1 MHMKRTMTLLAAAV
15 LTAHAAHAQY
25 VTYNHD
31 SPKQN
36 QITIH
41 PGNLLHAAAQQVQE
55 DGGGEEQAVVP
66 DAGRSES
73 LQPDR
78 RGGSHRLGTGQT
90 GRCRGIERGRQ
101 AGGPGLACRGRQGE
115 RTDGTL
121 PAQHRPHSPVWRHAG
136 RTGTLGRILSGVPVR
151 HQRHQGCLHAQRP
164 AEERVPAHQRGCRP
178 AERDACPLPRTETE
192 RHRDGGTAERRR
204 STAYRQRK
212 HPARCRGAVERI
224 PVCRAW
230 LADGWRQRR
239 KRRRRNR
246 EQELKKKRKWQT
258 EISYRI
264 SA

>member
-15 LTAHAAHAQY
+15 PDGTCRPCAVCDLQPRLAQAEPDY
-25 VTYNHD
+25 RDGNRHRG
-31 SPKQN
+31 
-36 QITIH
+36 IH

-78 RGGSHRLGTGQT
+78 RSGSHRLCTGQT

-136 RTGTLGRILSGVPVR
+136 RTGTLGRILSGVTSAPSTPPR
-151 HQRHQGCLHAQRP
+151 MP
-164 AEERVPAHQRGCRP
+164 T
-178 AERDACPLPRTETE
+178 CPPTPSGRKSTCASARMSPGRTG
-192 RHRDGGTAERRR
+192 RLS
-204 STAYRQRK
+204 STS
-212 HPARCRGAVERI
+212 HG
-224 PVCRAW
+224 
-230 LADGWRQRR
+230 
-239 KRRRRNR
+239 NR
-246 EQELKKKRKWQT
+246 T
-258 EISYRI
+258 PP
-264 SA
+264 